1 MRILMT
7 VFLNFIDIKG
17 LGQGCRICIQ
27 VIYMRSNIEK
37 LVKESGL
44 RKGYLAE
51 KIGVT
56 VRQFRKYE
64 TGHSFIPIDK
74 AYILAALLNCKV
86 DDLYTR
92 EEDS

>member
-1 MRILMT
+1 M
-7 VFLNFIDIKG
+7 K
-17 LGQGCRICIQ
+17 
-27 VIYMRSNIEK
+27 SNIGE
-37 LVKESGL
+37 LVKAAGL
-44 RKGYLAE
+44 KKSFIATKLE
-51 KIGVT
+51 ISVK
-56 VRQFRKYE
+56 QFRNYE

>member
-1 MRILMT
+1 
-7 VFLNFIDIKG
+7 
-17 LGQGCRICIQ
+17 
-27 VIYMRSNIEK
+27 MRSNIGE
-37 LVKESGL
+37 LVKGSGL
-44 RKGYLAE
+44 KKSFLAGKLE
-51 KIGVT
+51 VSVK
-56 VRQFRKYE
+56 QFRNYE

>member
-1 MRILMT
+1 M
-7 VFLNFIDIKG
+7 KP
-17 LGQGCRICIQ
+17 
-27 VIYMRSNIEK
+27 NIEA
-37 LVKESGL
+37 LVRESGL
-44 RKGYLAE
+44 RKGFLAE